1 MKQIVESGGSI
12 ILISSELPEV
22 INMSNRVLTV
32 CEGRITGE
40 FNPEKASVNEI
51 MDKALDF
58 AEEQGAMA

>member
-1 MKQIVESGGSI
+1 MKQIVENGGSI

-40 FNPEKASVNEI
+40 FDPEKDSVNEI
-51 MDKALDF
+51 MEKALDF